1 MRIITLNEK
10 TRLRT
15 YAYERERTMICA
27 TVNAKKLDPSHSFVR
42 SFDRAKESARASLKN
57 SRSKD
62 ETKSSAWSDFSSP
75 KRERFCVFFKWLD
88 RISLVSLLLSLPSL
102 SDHIYENKLTTCSRC
117 STVICTYSPRPS
129 PKSSRLTSTQSS
141 VRTRAVASPR
151 SSRLATKRTPNVK
164 SSTADGRC

>member
-1 MRIITLNEK
+1 MFAATQQIASVAGLRATKVQVKFARGRFVFSSSLKMKISTPFFLPIAMRIITLNEK

-75 KRERFCVFFKWLD
+75 KRERFCVFFK
-88 RISLVSLLLSLPSL
+88 
-102 SDHIYENKLTTCSRC
+102 
-117 STVICTYSPRPS
+117 
-129 PKSSRLTSTQSS
+129 
-141 VRTRAVASPR
+141 
-151 SSRLATKRTPNVK
+151 
-164 SSTADGRC
+164 

>member
-1 MRIITLNEK
+1 MFAATQQIASIAGLRATKVQVKFARGCFCLFLFFEDEDFDSFFFCPIAMRIITLNEK

-75 KRERFCVFFKWLD
+75 KRERFCVFFK
-88 RISLVSLLLSLPSL
+88 
-102 SDHIYENKLTTCSRC
+102 
-117 STVICTYSPRPS
+117 
-129 PKSSRLTSTQSS
+129 
-141 VRTRAVASPR
+141 
-151 SSRLATKRTPNVK
+151 
-164 SSTADGRC
+164 

>member
-1 MRIITLNEK
+1 MFAATQQIASVAGLRATKVQVKFARGRFVFSSSLKMKISNPFRFFCPIAMRIITLNEK

-75 KRERFCVFFKWLD
+75 KRERFCVFFK
-88 RISLVSLLLSLPSL
+88 
-102 SDHIYENKLTTCSRC
+102 
-117 STVICTYSPRPS
+117 
-129 PKSSRLTSTQSS
+129 
-141 VRTRAVASPR
+141 
-151 SSRLATKRTPNVK
+151 
-164 SSTADGRC
+164 